1 MITPQ
6 RLALAREL
14 HDGVAQD
21 LVALGYELDLL
32 LAATDTQAPMRKGIR
47 SLRFQVDEIITKVR
61 REMYQL
67 REVQFES
74 VQEKLTGVAKKICGS
89 MLSRLEIAE
98 FEIDPAL
105 GVEITAIATEL
116 MRNSVHHSRGSEIE
130 IYLSQVENHTYLEVR
145 DNGIGGANMESSR
158 LGLIGIKERTEQLG
172 GAFTC
177 LSTSSGTQVAIT
189 L

>member
-1 MITPQ
+1 VITPQ

-32 LAATDTQAPMRKGIR
+32 LAAADTQAPVRKGIR
-47 SLRFQVDEIITKVR
+47 SLRFQVDELITKVR

-67 REVQFES
+67 RESHVES
-74 VQEKLTGVAKKICGS
+74 VQEKLVVAANEICGAR
-89 MLSRLEIAE
+89 LSHIEIAE
-98 FEIDPAL
+98 FDIDPVL
-105 GVEITAIATEL
+105 GIEITAIATEL
-116 MRNSVHHSRGSEIE
+116 MRNSVRHSGGSEIE
-130 IYLSQVENHTYLEVR
+130 IFLSQVENHTYLEVR
-145 DNGIGGANMESSR
+145 DNGVGGATLDSSR

-172 GAFTC
+172 GAFTY
-177 LSTSSGTQVAIT
+177 LSTSSGTCVAIT

>member
-32 LAATDTQAPMRKGIR
+32 LAAADTQAPVRKGIR
-47 SLRFQVDEIITKVR
+47 SLRFQVDDMITKVR

-67 REVQFES
+67 REPHLES
-74 VQEKLTGVAKKICGS
+74 VQEKLADAATQICGAR
-89 MLSRLEIAE
+89 LSRVEIAE
-98 FEIDPAL
+98 FDIEPTL
-105 GVEITAIATEL
+105 GIEITAIATEL
-116 MRNSVHHSRGSEIE
+116 LRNCARHSGGNEIE
-130 IYLSQVENHTYLEVR
+130 IILSQVENHTYLEVR
-145 DNGIGGANMESSR
+145 DNGIGGATLDSSR

-172 GAFTC
+172 GAFSY
-177 LSTSSGTQVAIT
+177 LSTSSGTRVAIT

>member
-1 MITPQ
+1 VITPQ

-32 LAATDTQAPMRKGIR
+32 LAAADTQAPLRKAIR
-47 SLRFQVDEIITKVR
+47 SLRFQVDDLISKVR

-67 REVQFES
+67 REPSLES
-74 VQEKLTGVAKKICGS
+74 VQEKLADVAIKICGS
-89 MLSRLEIAE
+89 QLSRLEIAE
-98 FEIDPAL
+98 FDIDPVI
-105 GVEITAIATEL
+105 GIEITAIATEL
-116 MRNSVHHSRGSEIE
+116 MRNSVRHSRASEIE

-145 DNGIGGANMESSR
+145 DNGKGGATLQSSR

-172 GAFTC
+172 GAFSC
-177 LSTSSGTQVAIT
+177 VSTSSGTRVAIT

>member
-21 LVALGYELDLL
+21 LVALGYKLDLL
-32 LAATDTQAPMRKGIR
+32 LAAADTQAPLRKGIR
-47 SLRFQVDEIITKVR
+47 SLRFQVDDLISKVR

-67 REVQFES
+67 REPSLES
-74 VQEKLTGVAKKICGS
+74 VQEKLADVAIKICGS
-89 MLSRLEIAE
+89 QLSRLEIAE
-98 FEIDPAL
+98 FDIDPVI
-105 GVEITAIATEL
+105 GIEITAIATEL
-116 MRNSVHHSRGSEIE
+116 MRNSVRHSRASEIE

-145 DNGIGGANMESSR
+145 DNGKGGATLQSSR

-172 GAFTC
+172 GAFSC
-177 LSTSSGTQVAIT
+177 VSTSSGTRVAIT

>member
-32 LAATDTQAPMRKGIR
+32 LAAAGTQAPVRKGIR
-47 SLRFQVDEIITKVR
+47 SLRFQVDELITKVR

-67 REVQFES
+67 REPHLET
-74 VQEKLTGVAKKICGS
+74 VQEKLADAATQICGAR
-89 MLSRLEIAE
+89 LSRVEIAE
-98 FEIDPAL
+98 FDIEPTL
-105 GVEITAIATEL
+105 GIEITAIATEL
-116 MRNSVHHSRGSEIE
+116 LRNYARHSGGNEIE
-130 IYLSQVENHTYLEVR
+130 IILSQVENHTYLEVR
-145 DNGIGGANMESSR
+145 DNGIGGATLDSSR

-172 GAFTC
+172 GAFSY
-177 LSTSSGTQVAIT
+177 LSTSSGTRVAIT

>member
-74 VQEKLTGVAKKICGS
+74 VQEKLTDVAKKICGS

-145 DNGIGGANMESSR
+145 DNGKGGATLDSSR
-158 LGLIGIKERTEQLG
+158 LGLIGIKERTEKLG
-172 GAFTC
+172 GAFTY
-177 LSTSSGTQVAIT
+177 LSTSSGTRVAIT

>member
-32 LAATDTQAPMRKGIR
+32 LAAADTQAPVRKGIR
-47 SLRFQVDEIITKVR
+47 SLRFQVDEMITKVR

-67 REVQFES
+67 REPHLES
-74 VQEKLTGVAKKICGS
+74 VQEKLAYAATQICGS
-89 MLSRLEIAE
+89 RLSRVEIAE
-98 FEIDPAL
+98 FDIEPVI
-105 GVEITAIATEL
+105 GIEITAIATEL
-116 MRNSVHHSRGSEIE
+116 LRNSVRHSRASEIE

-145 DNGIGGANMESSR
+145 DNGVGGATLDSSR

-172 GAFTC
+172 GAFTY
-177 LSTSSGTQVAIT
+177 LSTNSGTCVAIT

>member
-32 LAATDTQAPMRKGIR
+32 LAAAGTQAPVRKGIR
-47 SLRFQVDEIITKVR
+47 SLRFQVDELITT
-61 REMYQL
+61 Q
-67 REVQFES
+67 
-74 VQEKLTGVAKKICGS
+74 ICGAR
-89 MLSRLEIAE
+89 LSRVEIAE
-98 FEIDPAL
+98 FDIEPTL
-105 GVEITAIATEL
+105 GIEITAIATEL
-116 MRNSVHHSRGSEIE
+116 LRNCARHSGGNEIE
-130 IYLSQVENHTYLEVR
+130 IFLSQVENHTYLEVR
-145 DNGIGGANMESSR
+145 DNGVGGATLDSSR

-172 GAFTC
+172 GAFTY
-177 LSTSSGTQVAIT
+177 LSTNSGTCVAIT

>member
-32 LAATDTQAPMRKGIR
+32 LAAADTHAPVRKGIR
-47 SLRFQVDEIITKVR
+47 SLRFQVDELITKVR

-67 REVQFES
+67 REPHLES
-74 VQEKLTGVAKKICGS
+74 VQEKLVDAATQICGS
-89 MLSRLEIAE
+89 QLSRLEIAE
-98 FEIDPAL
+98 FDIEPAL
-105 GVEITAIATEL
+105 GIEITAIAMEL
-116 MRNSVHHSRGSEIE
+116 MRNSVRHSGGSEIE
-130 IYLSQVENHTYLEVR
+130 IFLSQVENHTYLEVC
-145 DNGIGGANMESSR
+145 DNGVGGATLESSR

-177 LSTSSGTQVAIT
+177 FSTSSGTRVAIT

>member
-32 LAATDTQAPMRKGIR
+32 LAAADTQAPVRKGIR
-47 SLRFQVDEIITKVR
+47 SLRFQVDELITKVR

-67 REVQFES
+67 REPHLES
-74 VQEKLTGVAKKICGS
+74 VQEKLADAATQICGS
-89 MLSRLEIAE
+89 RLSRAEIAE
-98 FEIDPAL
+98 FDIEPAL
-105 GVEITAIATEL
+105 GIELTAIATEL
-116 MRNSVHHSRGSEIE
+116 MRNSVRHSGGSEIE
-130 IYLSQVENHTYLEVR
+130 IFLSQVENRTYLEVR
-145 DNGIGGANMESSR
+145 DNGIGGATLESSR
-158 LGLIGIKERTEQLG
+158 LGLIGVKERTEKLG

-177 LSTSSGTQVAIT
+177 SSTSSGTRVAIT